1 MSEGVLDT
9 SLSRPRVA
17 PVLQL
22 SFTMRLQKVG
32 LNPTLLSGLVLLAV
46 VIIVAIVAPLLTP
59 YDPIVQKLD
68 DAFRPPFSANHP
80 LGTDNFGRDV
90 WSRILY
96 STRLDLQIGL
106 ISVLFPFIFGSF
118 IGIATGY
125 LGGRLDTF
133 FMRIVD
139 VLMAFPFLILVVAI
153 MSILGPGLLNLYIAF
168 GLVGWIPYARIA
180 RGETLA
186 TRNLEY
192 VQAART
198 IGCTT
203 PRIMLRHILPN
214 VIGPG
219 LVYVF
224 TGMVLAILI
233 GATLSY
239 LGLGPPPPTPEW
251 GAMIA
256 AGRQFLLQAW
266 WLTALPGFALL
277 VLGVALS
284 LIGDGLADR
293 R

>member
-1 MSEGVLDT
+1 MSETVLDT
-9 SLSRPRVA
+9 RVRRPLA

-22 SFTMRLQKVG
+22 SFTMRLQKIG
-32 LNPTLLSGLVLLAV
+32 LNPTLLSGLGLLALV
-46 VIIVAIVAPLLTP
+46 VLAALCAPLLTP
-59 YDPIVQKLD
+59 YDPIAQKLD
-68 DAFRPPFSANHP
+68 DAFQPPLSANHV

-90 WSRILY
+90 WSRIVY

-106 ISVLFPFIFGSF
+106 ISVLFPFVFGSLV
-118 IGIATGY
+118 GIATGY

-153 MSILGPGLLNLYIAF
+153 MSILGPGLGNLYIAF
-168 GLVGWIPYARIA
+168 GLVGWIPYARIS

-186 TRNLEY
+186 ARNLEY

-203 PRIMLRHILPN
+203 RRIMLRHILPN

-239 LGLGPPPPTPEW
+239 LGLGPQPPTPEW

-277 VLGVALS
+277 ILGVALS
-284 LIGDGLADR
+284 LIGDGLADKR
-293 R
+293 

>member
-1 MSEGVLDT
+1 MSENVLNT
-9 SLSRPRVA
+9 NVLANVAAVPR
-17 PVLQL
+17 L
-22 SFTMRLQKVG
+22 SFSMRLQKVG
-32 LNPTLLSGLVLLAV
+32 LNGTLLAGLVLLGV
-46 VIIVAIVAPLLTP
+46 VLLVAAAAPLLTP

-68 DAFRPPFSANHP
+68 EAFKPPFSPGHV

-90 WSRILY
+90 WSRIVY

-106 ISVLFPFIFGSF
+106 VSVLFPFIFGSF
-118 IGIATGY
+118 SGILSGY
-125 LGGRLDTF
+125 LGGRVETL
-133 FMRIVD
+133 FMRVVD
-139 VLMAFPFLILVVAI
+139 VLMAFPFLVLVVAI
-153 MSILGPGLLNLYIAF
+153 MSVLGPGLVNLYIAF

-203 PRIMLRHILPN
+203 WHIMLRHILPN

-224 TGMVLAILI
+224 TGMVIAILT

-239 LGLGPPPPTPEW
+239 LGLGPQPPTPEW

-266 WLTALPGFALL
+266 WITALPGLALL

-284 LIGDGLADR
+284 LIGDGLAEKR
-293 R
+293 

>member
-1 MSEGVLDT
+1 MSESVLDT
-9 SLSRPRVA
+9 GLRQDVA
-17 PVLQL
+17 TVLPL
-22 SFTMRLQKVG
+22 SFTLRLQKVG
-32 LNPTLLSGLVLLAV
+32 LNPTLLAGLALLVIVV
-46 VIIVAIVAPLLTP
+46 VIALCAPLLTP
-59 YDPIVQKLD
+59 YDPNVQKLD
-68 DAFRPPFSANHP
+68 ETFRPPLSANHF

-96 STRLDLQIGL
+96 STQLDLQIAL
-106 ISVLFPFIFGSF
+106 ISVLFPFVFGSLM
-118 IGIATGY
+118 GIATGY
-125 LGGRLDTF
+125 LGGMVETL
-133 FMRIVD
+133 FMRVVD
-139 VLMAFPFLILVVAI
+139 VMMAFPFLILVVAI
-153 MSILGPGLLNLYIAF
+153 MTVLGPGLFNLYIAF

-192 VQAART
+192 VHAART
-198 IGCTT
+198 IGCSTG
-203 PRIMLRHILPN
+203 RIMLRHILPN

-224 TGMVLAILI
+224 TGMVLAILT

-239 LGLGPPPPTPEW
+239 LGLGPQPPTPEW

-277 VLGVALS
+277 VLGIALS